1 MRRLSTVGLLCR
13 RRRPLHTLSPGLGAV
28 CQPRQ
33 RTTLQN
39 IQEFRLLLLKH
50 TRMVFKQVASC
61 LPLNFEIMPLT
72 SVHVGARATFAPPAS
87 EPRISCRS
95 SYHASNSAPH
105 KGPTPGGYGG
115 GRCSHSA
122 VISPV
127 SHNSKVHGHT
137 VHAEPG
143 ERVDDREKRWG
154 KSASSA
160 HFVVDVSQ
168 GPCPLNCSGRGRVVC
183 GQAD

>member
-1 MRRLSTVGLLCR
+1 MHRLSVGGLLRC
-13 RRRPLHTLSPGLGAV
+13 PLHALAPRLGAIR
-28 CQPRQ
+28 QPRQ
-33 RTTLQN
+33 RATLQN
-39 IQEFRLLLLKH
+39 VQEFRLLLLKH
-50 TRMVFKQVASC
+50 TPNVQTRLQMEGNTSPVH
-61 LPLNFEIMPLT
+61 PNFEIMPLT

-127 SHNSKVHGHT
+127 SHNSKVHGHA
-137 VHAEPG
+137 VHTGPE
-143 ERVDDREKRWG
+143 ERGPPREAINN
-154 KSASSA
+154 SA
-160 HFVVDVSQ
+160 
-168 GPCPLNCSGRGRVVC
+168 P
-183 GQAD
+183 

>member
-1 MRRLSTVGLLCR
+1 ML
-13 RRRPLHTLSPGLGAV
+13 
-28 CQPRQ
+28 
-33 RTTLQN
+33 
-39 IQEFRLLLLKH
+39 
-50 TRMVFKQVASC
+50 
-61 LPLNFEIMPLT
+61 LT

-137 VHAEPG
+137 VHTGPE
-143 ERVDDREKRWG
+143 ERVEDHVKRQKTVHNRHITWPTHHKDPASTILEEAELCVG
-154 KSASSA
+154 KQMKTITCLITTNSERN
-160 HFVVDVSQ
+160 
-168 GPCPLNCSGRGRVVC
+168 L
-183 GQAD
+183 